1 MGAFPSR
8 RVGAFS
14 SRRVGAML
22 ILNSRGPFVIIRGFH
37 IVRGCLLSLAVRVI
51 CSVVRVPERVF
62 HMVSRNLLKAQV
74 TDAQK
79 PITPEDNDK
88 DCKERKIDIE
98 YHYWVCSRPLFY
110 LAIIFFTSGLLFL
123 FYFGF
128 FQGIIFFYFGFFRIS
143 DVMIGHSDAEIRQPD
158 K

>member
-1 MGAFPSR
+1 M
-8 RVGAFS
+8 
-14 SRRVGAML
+14 
-22 ILNSRGPFVIIRGFH
+22 
-37 IVRGCLLSLAVRVI
+37 RGCLLSLAVKVI

-98 YHYWVCSRPLFY
+98 YHYWVYSRALIY
-110 LAIIFFTSGLLFL
+110 LLS
-123 FYFGF
+123 
-128 FQGIIFFYFGFFRIS
+128 FGFFRIS